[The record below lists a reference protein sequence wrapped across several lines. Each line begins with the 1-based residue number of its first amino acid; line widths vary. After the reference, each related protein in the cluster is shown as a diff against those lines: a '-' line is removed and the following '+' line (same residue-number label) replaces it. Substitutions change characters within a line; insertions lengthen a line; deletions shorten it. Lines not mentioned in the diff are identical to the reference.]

1 MAVFHGRSSISST
14 NCGAR
19 SDFSATGPSPH
30 PRRLYGRKRGRPLRS
45 GQQILLEQL
54 LPSLAVELP
63 QSGGLNPALL
73 FPEPKQSVWLEIGFG
88 AGEHLAA
95 QAEAHPD
102 IGFIGC
108 EVFENGIAK
117 LLGEI
122 EGRRLANVRLFI
134 DDARRLIAAL
144 PPASISRVFIL
155 FPDPWPKARHHKRRI
170 VSTETLD
177 ELARIMIEE
186 AELRLVTDD
195 REYFAWMLERIASHA
210 AFVWLA
216 RKPADWHQRTPDWPA
231 TRYEKKAR
239 AAGRLPLFLRAR
251 RQLTEKIPSH
261 PAASSE

>member
-1 MAVFHGRSSISST
+1 MAVFHGRGSISST

-30 PRRLYGRKRGRPLRS
+30 PQQLYGRKRGRPLRP
-45 GQQILLEQL
+45 GQQILLEEL

-73 FPEPKQSVWLEIGFG
+73 FPESKQSVWLEIGFG

-108 EVFENGIAK
+108 EVFENGVAK
-117 LLGEI
+117 LLREI
-122 EGRRLANVRLFI
+122 DGRRLTNIRLFT

-144 PPASISRVFIL
+144 PPVSISRVFIL
-155 FPDPWPKARHHKRRI
+155 FPDPWPKARHYKRRI

-177 ELARIMIEE
+177 ELARIMIED
-186 AELRLVTDD
+186 AELRLATDH
-195 REYFAWMLERIASHA
+195 REYFAWMLERVTNHPG
-210 AFVWLA
+210 FVWLVC
-216 RKPADWHQRTPDWPA
+216 KPADWRHRTPDWPA
-231 TRYEKKAR
+231 TRYEEKAC
-239 AAGRLPLFLRAR
+239 AAGRSPLFLRAR
-251 RQLTEKIPSH
+251 RQSSAKIPAD
-261 PAASSE
+261 PAARSE